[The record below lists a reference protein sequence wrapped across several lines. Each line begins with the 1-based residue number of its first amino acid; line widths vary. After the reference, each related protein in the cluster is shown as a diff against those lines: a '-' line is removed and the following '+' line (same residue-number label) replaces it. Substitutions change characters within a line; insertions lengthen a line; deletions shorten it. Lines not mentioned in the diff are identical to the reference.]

1 MRWEESRSSETNGT
15 SIQGRDLQSEAL
27 LENRKMENTN
37 SFYKASFTLILTLNK
52 YATRKENYTPEEH
65 RCKKFQQNISKTNS
79 AKHKPWSGEIYS
91 KDKLWLNIHESVSV
105 IHQTNNM

>member
-37 SFYKASFTLILTLNK
+37 SFYKSSIAFIPKPHK
-52 YATRKENYTPEEH
+52 YK
-65 RCKKFQQNISKTNS
+65 
-79 AKHKPWSGEIYS
+79 
-91 KDKLWLNIHESVSV
+91 
-105 IHQTNNM
+105 